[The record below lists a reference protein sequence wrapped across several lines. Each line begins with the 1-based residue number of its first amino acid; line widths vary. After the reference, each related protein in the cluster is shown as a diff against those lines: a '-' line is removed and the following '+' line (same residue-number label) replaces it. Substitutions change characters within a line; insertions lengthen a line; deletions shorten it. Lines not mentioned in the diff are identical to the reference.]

1 MNWIDDVM
9 IYENEPI
16 FCKPISFIKNDL
28 LYEGYICQN
37 RKREDDQLSY
47 FPCNLLKKS
56 SAIEKFQVKLN
67 VSETIDSIASQYG
80 KYFIWGIEDG
90 KSK

>member
-1 MNWIDDVM
+1 MDWADDVM

-16 FCKPISFIKNDL
+16 FCKQISFIKNDL
-28 LYEGYICQN
+28 LYEGYIYHN

-47 FPCNLLKKS
+47 FHCNLLHKS
-56 SAIEKFQVKLN
+56 SAIEKLQVNLN
-67 VSETIDSIASQYG
+67 VSETIDYIASQYG
-80 KYFIWGIEDG
+80 KYFILGIEDG